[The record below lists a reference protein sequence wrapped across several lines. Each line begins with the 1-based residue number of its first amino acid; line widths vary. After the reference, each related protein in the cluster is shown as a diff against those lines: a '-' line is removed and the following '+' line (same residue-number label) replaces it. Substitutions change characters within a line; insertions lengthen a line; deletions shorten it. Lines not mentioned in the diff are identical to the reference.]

1 MPPFLNRALL
11 SILAALCPLSAAQ
24 ALTVYRI
31 GGADLPPPD
40 PGVPYEFVQLAWED
54 LDPARHGRSELVALG
69 TGAIEP
75 QRLDPSVNLTPR
87 LEELGGRILV
97 LEWNGWQKWRDDD
110 IWIFDGDPE
119 TAYLGDGHY
128 LRVAGYGPQN
138 KYWVFDFGGRFF
150 LDRIRFY
157 PRPRFADTRFV
168 ERLLVGTSDGD
179 PLKEGTRDYVIGWG
193 NSQLDFN
200 IVHDISENTTADM
213 ALKLPAEP
221 VQQLYVEFPEN
232 TRGVWEIAELEIYA
246 AGPAARATYLSN
258 VIDLGAPAALGDLV
272 WSGTREQGAAVELS
286 VRAGNDDDPSTYWRR
301 TFRGE
306 ELTRFDEEGRPLTL
320 RTYNRLERGAQAGI
334 GPDTENW
341 AFWTPPLDFDQT
353 SAPIPSD
360 RLRRYVQLRS
370 DFKSTA
376 DAGGRLDYV
385 QFSVSVPP
393 VVSDLLGEIGPT
405 RVAPRTPTLFTYR
418 LAPHFGADDL
428 GFDRLAVD
436 TPEQVIGVEAVRVGG
451 SPVDFSITRLDEGGF
466 EVALP
471 RIDRQRA
478 GELVEVDFR
487 AEVFAFNTVFSGRVS
502 DSTRPFEVAQPVTPG
517 DADLL
522 STSTGLQVEL
532 NSLGNRVIGSLDLG
546 AGVFSPNGDGINDAL
561 LIEYDLLYLVE
572 AIDIAIEIHDL
583 SGHRVATVPNADT
596 ASGRFSV
603 AWDGR
608 TEAGALLPPGIYI
621 LRLTARTDRGEQHAQ
636 RSVSVVY

>member
-1 MPPFLNRALL
+1 MPSTPIRTLVLL
-11 SILAALCPLSAAQ
+11 SALCLAGAGH
-24 ALTVYRI
+24 ALTIYRI

-40 PGVPYEFVQLAWED
+40 PGTDHTFVQLAWDD
-54 LDPARHGRSELVALG
+54 LEAARHGHSELVSLSPASI
-69 TGAIEP
+69 AP
-75 QRLDPSVNLTPR
+75 QRLDPATNLTPL
-87 LEELGGRILV
+87 LEELGGRILI

-110 IWIFDGDPE
+110 VWIFDGDPE

-168 ERLLVGTSDGD
+168 ERFLVGTSDGD
-179 PLKEGTRDYVIGWG
+179 PLKEGTRDYVIGWRG
-193 NSQLDFN
+193 SQLDFN
-200 IVHDISENTTADM
+200 IVHDVSENTTADM
-213 ALKLPAEP
+213 ELKLPAEP

-232 TRGVWEIAELEIYA
+232 ARGVWEISEFEIYA

-258 VIDLGAPAALGDLV
+258 IIDLGAPAALGDLV
-272 WSGTREQGAAVELS
+272 WGGSREEGAQIELS
-286 VRAGNDDDPSTYWRR
+286 VRAGDDDDPSTYWRR

-306 ELTRFDEEGRPLTL
+306 ELTRFDERGRPLTL
-320 RTYNRLERGAQAGI
+320 RTYNRLERGAQAGV
-334 GPDTENW
+334 GPDTQNW
-341 AFWTPPLDFDQT
+341 AFWTPPLDFDAAR
-353 SAPIPSD
+353 APIPAD
-360 RLRRYVQLRS
+360 RLRRYMQLRA

-376 DAGGRLDYV
+376 TAGGNLDWV

-393 VVSDLLGEIGPT
+393 VVSDLLGEVGPA

-418 LAPHFGADDL
+418 VAPHFGADDL

-436 TPEQVIGVEAVRVGG
+436 TPEEVMEVEAVRVGG
-451 SPVDFSITRLDEGGF
+451 SPVDFSVARQDARGF
-466 EVALP
+466 EVSLP
-471 RIDRQRA
+471 RIDRARA

-502 DSTRPFEVAQPVTPG
+502 DSERPFEVAQPVTPG

-522 STSTGLQVEL
+522 SEAAGLQVQL
-532 NSLGNRVIGSLDLG
+532 DSLGDRVIGSLDLG
-546 AGVFSPNGDGINDAL
+546 GGVLTPNGDGINDAL
-561 LIEYDLLYLVE
+561 SIEYDLLYLVE
-572 AIDIAIEIHDL
+572 AIEIEIEVHDL
-583 SGHRVATVPNADT
+583 SGRRVATLPNADT
-596 ASGRFSV
+596 ASGRFAV

-608 TEAGALLPPGIYI
+608 TESGALLPTGLYI
-621 LRLTARTDRGEQHAQ
+621 LRLTARTDRGAENVQ
-636 RSVSVVY
+636 RLVSVAY